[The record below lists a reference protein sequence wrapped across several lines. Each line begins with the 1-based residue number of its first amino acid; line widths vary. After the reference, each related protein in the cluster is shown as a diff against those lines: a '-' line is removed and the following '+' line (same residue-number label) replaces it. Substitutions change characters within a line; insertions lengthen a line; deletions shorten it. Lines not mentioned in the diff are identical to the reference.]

1 MSKNQQDMKK
11 ITKELTN
18 KVILITGGAGS
29 IGSVLTKKILEFPVK
44 SVRVLDV
51 DEHALFK
58 LSRVVKDSR
67 LRLLLGDIQN
77 IDRLDMAGKD
87 TDIVIHTAAIKNIE
101 ISEFNPIQTID
112 VNINGTINLIKMIM
126 RNKPK
131 KMLNISTDKSVDS
144 STLYGSTKHIGEK
157 LTTWSGKHLEFTKFA
172 SVRFGNVMES
182 RGNVFEIW
190 NNEFKNGKP
199 LSITSPKM
207 KRYFFHVDEAV
218 EFILKCLPI
227 INSGEIFVPK
237 MKLFEIKSLAD
248 KISKKHKII
257 GLREGEKKEEQLM
270 TDDEIKVAINK
281 KDMWIIK

>member
-1 MSKNQQDMKK
+1 M
-11 ITKELTN
+11 
-18 KVILITGGAGS
+18 
-29 IGSVLTKKILEFPVK
+29 LEFPVK
-44 SVRVLDV
+44 SVRVLDI

-58 LSRVVKDSR
+58 LGRVVKDSR

-112 VNINGTINLIKMIM
+112 VNINGTINLIKMII

-131 KMLNISTDKSVDS
+131 KMLNISTDKAVDS

-172 SVRFGNVMES
+172 SVRFGNVIES

-190 NNEFKNGKP
+190 NDEFKNGKP

-207 KRYFFHVDEAV
+207 KRYFFHADEAV

-227 INSGEIFVPK
+227 INNGEIFVPK

-257 GLREGEKKEEQLM
+257 GLREGEKKEEELL
-270 TDDEIKVAINK
+270 TDDEKKIAINK